1 VTLVSD
7 GVKNVTE
14 PTVAGGGGGGGTACR
29 LDLRRSP
36 GGSAALLSG

>member
-14 PTVAGGGGGGGTACR
+14 PTVAGGGGGTACR